1 MEYLNLNLDKNL
13 TLNSN
18 TTISS
23 QKALKSYIDAKR
35 INLDFLQASAP
46 SEFSIGDKWLNT
58 TDKKVYTATSSSTW
72 DSGVALTDGQIYS
85 FENLL
90 YHYDGTNILIY
101 STETITEQNNRN
113 EIKSWF
119 GTQNEYDALSEI
131 DDNTTYYI
139 VDNASVV
146 STLLATQQEFN
157 NSVQNKAATPYQVN
171 QKLGN
176 YLPLAGGNLD
186 ANAVLRLTN
195 SNNGT
200 VTLAYNTNNYLTVSS
215 NLSVNGT
222 TSTNSLIAT
231 SGNIYNGSISGD
243 TVVWSNTLNNYLPL
257 SGGTMTGPILWN
269 GASSKVFGLQLTSN
283 NTNIDGGWTWSN
295 GDGAGFALRSNAFSN
310 VAERG
315 AFVFF
320 ARNGTNTANTKQ
332 LKGYTNGTLTWDEK
346 NVITSGSLATSSTAG
361 IVKPDG
367 TTTSVDANGVISVI
381 GGGSGGGSVI
391 LLQFLQSTTPTTYST
406 DDKWL
411 NTSDYKLY
419 TATSSSAWDSGTTIT
434 EDQIFGFNNLLY
446 HYNGTSLEIYSTESI
461 KEQNA
466 GNETKLWVGTQDEYD
481 SISTYDV
488 NTIYNIVD
496 SETSLANQYH
506 PPLLSFMWS
515 DHLLNDVRWLRADT
529 FSWQSGDVYT
539 AAYQHLFNDVF
550 TNVGTLYCWR
560 SSSGDIYTIKEIPDV
575 GDAVYVVNN
584 GIAELS
590 DTVAQVQINLNRI
603 YPYNS
608 GAHLRTSE
616 GDVNNVNVPITPQTE
631 TIGSYTI
638 TYYKADDGHKITA
651 DETAVANIYNE
662 SGVAWYYVI
671 DTTNQRF
678 KLPRTQWG
686 FTGLRNSAGN
696 YVQESLPNITGQ
708 FGGGDLVRQDN
719 GVFANGAFSLFET
732 GVNKRPTGENGA
744 DYGVQMDA
752 SNSSSI
758 YQDNAPVQQRATQ
771 MYLYFYV
778 GNYTEQAIE
787 QTAGLNTE
795 LLNDKADTDLSNV
808 LANIDYVIESKLPT
822 AQDLTWYRVWKS
834 GWVEQGGRYTLTNQ
848 GSGQGETIALP
859 KEMAD
864 TNYIVL
870 CGPVSN
876 TDNWPLAWC
885 PLQHRT
891 TTTINLDGTGNYTGA
906 YRTITIEWEVKGQG
920 A

>member
-58 TDKKVYTATSSSTW
+58 TDKKLYTATSSSTW
-72 DSGVALTDGQIYS
+72 DSGVSLTDGQIYS

-200 VTLAYNTNNYLTVSS
+200 VTLAYNTSNYLTVSS

-243 TVVWSNTLNNYLPL
+243 TVVWSNTLNDYLPL
-257 SGGTMTGPILWN
+257 SGGTMTGDIYWQGANNKNASFKLTGN
-269 GASSKVFGLQLTSN
+269 G
-283 NTNIDGGWTWSN
+283 TNIDIGWEYSTGS
-295 GDGAGFALRSNAFSN
+295 GAGLGLRSSDFSGEQGN
-310 VAERG
+310 
-315 AFVFF
+315 FNLY
-320 ARNGTNTANTKQ
+320 ARKNTSTYYSLLGKTT
-332 LKGYTNGTLTWDEK
+332 GSLTWR
-346 NVITSGSLATSSTAG
+346 GSEVQTAAYKGVANGIASLDANIKIPTAQLPLATVSSIGA
-361 IVKPDG
+361 VQPDG

-419 TATSSSAWDSGTTIT
+419 TATSSSAWDSGIAIT

-461 KEQNA
+461 KEQNV

-481 SISTYDV
+481 AISTYDN
-488 NTIYNIVD
+488 NTIYNIID
-496 SETSLANQYH
+496 SSTSYSNQYH

-529 FSWQSGDVYT
+529 DSWQDGGVYS
-539 AAYQHLFNDVF
+539 AAYSHLYQDVQDGIF
-550 TNVGTLYCWR
+550 QNMYYWETGGGLGCYTKSANPQVGDLTYWKQYGPGVFGISGLTSFWVPLQINAID
-560 SSSGDIYTIKEIPDV
+560 SSGIYVDGTS
-575 GDAVYVVNN
+575 AVYV
-584 GIAELS
+584 
-590 DTVAQVQINLNRI
+590 
-603 YPYNS
+603 
-608 GAHLRTSE
+608 RTSASDIT
-616 GDVNNVNVPITPQTE
+616 GPCIIFDDISSYKAPDGHRIGQGRTGKVVPI
-631 TIGSYTI
+631 
-638 TYYKADDGHKITA
+638 H
-651 DETAVANIYNE
+651 
-662 SGVAWYYVI
+662 WYFVL
-671 DTTNQRF
+671 DVENQRF
-678 KLPRTQWG
+678 KLPYTKFG
-686 FTGLRNSAGN
+686 FTGLRDNVGKDVAAG
-696 YVQESLPNITGQ
+696 LPNITGTVSEVPAQ
-708 FGGGDLVRQDN
+708 TVTLDLSY
-719 GVFANGAFSLFET
+719 GTGAFGDTVTASSKT
-732 GVNKRPTGENGA
+732 CNSGGTSQPTTQITFNA
-744 DYGVQMDA
+744 SY
-752 SNSSSI
+752 SNSI
-758 YQDNAPVQQRATQ
+758 YGNSNTVQPPATQ

-787 QTAGLNTE
+787 QTAGLNSE
-795 LLNDKADTDLSNV
+795 LFNDKVDLDASNFDNTGKSLIAGLGMPSDT
-808 LANIDYVIESKLPT
+808 YV
-822 AQDLTWYRVWKS
+822 DLTLGSSGDTYYAPANGWFYLNKS
-834 GWVEQGGRYTLTNQ
+834 GNAGEYNIITN
-848 GSGQGETIALP
+848 
-859 KEMAD
+859 
-864 TNYIVL
+864 V
-870 CGPVSN
+870 
-876 TDNWPLAWC
+876 
-885 PLQHRT
+885 
-891 TTTINLDGTGNYTGA
+891 
-906 YRTITIEWEVKGQG
+906 
-920 A
+920 

>member
-72 DSGVALTDGQIYS
+72 DSGVSLTDGQIYS

-186 ANAVLRLTN
+186 AGAVLRLTN

-200 VTLAYNTNNYLTVSS
+200 VTLAYNTSNYLTVSS

-231 SGNIYNGSISGD
+231 SGNIYNGSISGATALWSSAKGAANGLATLD
-243 TVVWSNTLNNYLPL
+243 SNTKIPSTQLP
-257 SGGTMTGPILWN
+257 I
-269 GASSKVFGLQLTSN
+269 
-283 NTNIDGGWTWSN
+283 
-295 GDGAGFALRSNAFSN
+295 
-310 VAERG
+310 
-315 AFVFF
+315 
-320 ARNGTNTANTKQ
+320 
-332 LKGYTNGTLTWDEK
+332 
-346 NVITSGSLATSSTAG
+346 ATSSIIGA
-361 IVKPDG
+361 VKPDG

-419 TATSSSAWDSGTTIT
+419 TATSSSAWDSGESIT

-461 KEQNA
+461 KEQNV

-481 SISTYDV
+481 SISTYDN
-488 NTIYNIVD
+488 NTIYNIID
-496 SETSLANQYH
+496 SSTSYSNQYH

-529 FSWQSGDVYT
+529 DSWQDGGVYS
-539 AAYQHLFNDVF
+539 AAYNHLYQDVQEGIF
-550 TNVGTLYCWR
+550 QNMYYWETGGGLGCYTKSANPQVGDYAYWKQYGPGVFGISGLTSFWVPLQINTID
-560 SSSGDIYTIKEIPDV
+560 SSGIYVNGTS
-575 GDAVYVVNN
+575 AVYV
-584 GIAELS
+584 
-590 DTVAQVQINLNRI
+590 
-603 YPYNS
+603 
-608 GAHLRTSE
+608 RTSASDIT
-616 GDVNNVNVPITPQTE
+616 GPCIIFDDISSYQAPDGHRIGQGRTGKTVPI
-631 TIGSYTI
+631 
-638 TYYKADDGHKITA
+638 H
-651 DETAVANIYNE
+651 
-662 SGVAWYYVI
+662 WYFVL
-671 DTTNQRF
+671 DVENQRF
-678 KLPRTQWG
+678 KLPHTEFG
-686 FTGLRNSAGN
+686 FTGLRDSVGKDVNAG
-696 YVQESLPNITGQ
+696 LPNITGTVAQ
-708 FGGGDLVRQDN
+708 MPAQTTTLDLSY
-719 GVFANGAFSLFET
+719 GTGAFGDTVTASSKT
-732 GVNKRPTGENGA
+732 CNSGGTSQPTTQITLNA
-744 DYGVQMDA
+744 SY
-752 SNSSSI
+752 SNSI
-758 YQDNAPVQQRATQ
+758 YGNSNTVQPPATQ

-778 GNYTEQAIE
+778 GNYVEQAIE

-808 LANIDYVIESKLPT
+808 LANIDYVVESKLPT

-834 GWVEQGGRYTLTNQ
+834 GWVEQGGRYTLINQ
-848 GSGQGETIALP
+848 GDPGETITLP

-876 TDNWPLAWC
+876 TNSWPIAWC
-885 PLQHRT
+885 PLQYRT
-891 TTTINLDGTGNYTGA
+891 TTTIIIDGTGNITTA
-906 YRTITIEWEVKGQG
+906 ARTITIEWEVKGQG

>member
-46 SEFSIGDKWLNT
+46 SEFSTGDKWLNT

-72 DSGVALTDGQIYS
+72 DSGVSLTDGQIYS

-171 QKLGN
+171 QALGN

-215 NLSVNGT
+215 NLSVSGT

-231 SGNIYNGSISGD
+231 SGNIYNGSVTGPKVI
-243 TVVWSNTLNNYLPL
+243 WNNNY
-257 SGGTMTGPILWN
+257 
-269 GASSKVFGLQLTSN
+269 
-283 NTNIDGGWTWSN
+283 
-295 GDGAGFALRSNAFSN
+295 
-310 VAERG
+310 
-315 AFVFF
+315 
-320 ARNGTNTANTKQ
+320 
-332 LKGYTNGTLTWDEK
+332 
-346 NVITSGSLATSSTAG
+346 ATSSTAG
-361 IVKPDG
+361 IVKPDN
-367 TTTSVDANGVISVI
+367 TTTSVDANGIISVI

-406 DDKWL
+406 DNKWL

-461 KEQNA
+461 KEQNV

-481 SISTYDV
+481 TITTYDT

-506 PPLLSFMWS
+506 PPLFKFEWDDKLRNNLS
-515 DHLLNDVRWLRADT
+515 WLRADT
-529 FSWQSGDVYT
+529 FSWHNGGTYSAAYSHLLNDIPNKTTYYRWVSSDISDENYYYTQNASPSFGSVLYTESGDDAIFFSTIIVSGSSSITDSNNIVYT
-539 AAYQHLFNDVF
+539 RD
-550 TNVGTLYCWR
+550 GTA
-560 SSSGDIYTIKEIPDV
+560 TK
-575 GDAVYVVNN
+575 
-584 GIAELS
+584 
-590 DTVAQVQINLNRI
+590 Q
-603 YPYNS
+603 
-608 GAHLRTSE
+608 LRT
-616 GDVNNVNVPITPQTE
+616 TRTQT
-631 TIGSYTI
+631 ISGVSVR
-638 TYYKADDGHKITA
+638 YYQATDGHKIVLP
-651 DETAVANIYNE
+651 DQEQNVLNLYNTT
-662 SGVAWYYVI
+662 GVAWYYI
-671 DTTNQRF
+671 LDTANQRF
-678 KLPRTQWG
+678 KLPRTKWG
-686 FTGLRNSAGN
+686 FTGLRNSVGS
-696 YVQESLPNITGQ
+696 YVTPGLPNVAGILGPSRTLHTASGTVINTTTP
-708 FGGGDLVRQDN
+708 FIKTATSGTNTIGTSGDNTDVY
-719 GVFANGAFSLFET
+719 T
-732 GVNKRPTGENGA
+732 
-744 DYGVQMDA
+744 YGIDLST
-752 SNSSSI
+752 SNSI
-758 YQDNAPVQQRATQ
+758 YGNSTTVQPPATQ

-778 GNYTEQAIE
+778 GNYTETAIE

-795 LLNDKADTDLSNV
+795 LFNNKADTNLSNV
-808 LANIDYVIESKLPT
+808 LANIDYVVDSKIPT
-822 AQDLTWYRVWKS
+822 AQDPTWYRVWRK

-848 GSGQGETIALP
+848 GGQGETITLP

-876 TDNWPLAWC
+876 TGNWPIAWC
-885 PLQHRT
+885 PLQYRT

-906 YRTITIEWEVKGQG
+906 DRTITIEWEVKGQG
-920 A
+920 V